1 MYSTASISVLT
12 IVHKRHDALIN
23 LMNGL
28 AKNSILPI
36 ELIIVYINE
45 RAYPLKDE
53 YPFKIKSL
61 EIDTAGELNLA
72 KARNTAIKSSSSL
85 FNIFLDVDC
94 IPADDLIEQY
104 LPYSTK
110 NILISGRVRYLKK
123 GFADK
128 LGWMSQLM
136 QNSRPDPVRK
146 DVNQFSYELFWSL
159 NFACTKE
166 TFHKI
171 GGFDQNYIGYGA
183 EDTDFGFSA
192 RNNGVAHITIDALAY
207 HQYHPSYNPPL
218 NHFKPIVINANQFF
232 LKWRVWPMMGW
243 LTKFNECG
251 YISFKNNKITIV
263 REPSKQEIAASLI
276 E

>member
-1 MYSTASISVLT
+1 MYSSPSISVLT
-12 IVHKRHDALIN
+12 IVHKRHDALMN

-28 AKNSILPI
+28 AKSSILPI

-45 RAYPLKDE
+45 RAYPLKHE
-53 YPFKIKSL
+53 YPFTIKAL
-61 EIDTAGELNLA
+61 EIDTAGGLNLA
-72 KARNTAIKSSSSL
+72 EARNTAIKSSSSL

-94 IPADDLIEQY
+94 IPAEDLIEQY
-104 LPYSTK
+104 LPYATK
-110 NILISGRVRYLKK
+110 NSLISGRVRYLKK

-146 DVNQFSYELFWSL
+146 DADQFGYELFWSL

-218 NHFKPIVINANQFF
+218 NHLKPIVINANQFF
-232 LKWRVWPMMGW
+232 LKWGVWPMMGW
-243 LTKFNECG
+243 LTKFNERG